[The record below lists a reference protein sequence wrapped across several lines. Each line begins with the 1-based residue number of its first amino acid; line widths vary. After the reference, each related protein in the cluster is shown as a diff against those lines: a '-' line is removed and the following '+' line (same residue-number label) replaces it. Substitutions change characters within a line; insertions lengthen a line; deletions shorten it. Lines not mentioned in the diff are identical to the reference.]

1 MRPAKEK
8 ENGLTEWLVIRCKQG
23 EAKALEELLHL
34 WQQRYFLYVVN
45 RLRDNEAAKDV
56 TQECLI
62 SIAKN
67 IRGLAD
73 AGAYKK
79 WSFTIVERRCIDWQR
94 KTIRDRRVIQT
105 QETIP
110 EVAVTDDQDNRRN
123 VEQVLKQLDGRVSVI
138 LRLYYL
144 EDLSVSE
151 IAEIA
156 TLPLGTV
163 KSRLF
168 YGRKLL
174 AESLGDTDE

>member
-1 MRPAKEK
+1 MRQVR

-23 EAKALEELLHL
+23 ERQALEDLLKL
-34 WQQRYFLYVVN
+34 WQQRYFLYAVN
-45 RLRDNEAAKDV
+45 RLRDSEAAKDV

-62 SIAKN
+62 SIGKS
-67 IRGLAD
+67 IDRLAD

-79 WSFTIVERRCIDWQR
+79 WSFTILERRCIDWQR
-94 KTIRDRRVIQT
+94 KTIRDAGVIQT
-105 QETIP
+105 RETIP
-110 EVAVTDDQDNRRN
+110 EIAVDDELDKKLT
-123 VEQVLKQLDGRVSVI
+123 VEQVLKQLDSRVSVI

-144 EDLSVSE
+144 EELSVGE

-156 TLPLGTV
+156 KLPLGTV

-174 AESLGDTDE
+174 AKSLGETDE

>member
-1 MRPAKEK
+1 MDKIKEK
-8 ENGLTEWLVIRCKQG
+8 GLTEWLVIRCKQG
-23 EAKALEELLHL
+23 ESQALEELLKL
-34 WQQRYFLYVVN
+34 WQQRYFLYAVN

-56 TQECLI
+56 MQECLI
-62 SIAKN
+62 SISKN
-67 IRGLAD
+67 IHGLAD

-79 WSFTIVERRCIDWQR
+79 WSFTILERRCIDWQR
-94 KTIRDRRVIQT
+94 KTIRDRGVIQT

-110 EVAVTDDQDNRRN
+110 EITVVDGVVKKLS
-123 VEQVLKQLDGRVSVI
+123 VEQALKQLDSRISAI

-144 EDLSVSE
+144 EELSVGE

-156 TLPLGTV
+156 KLPIGTV